1 MTARPKDAPAEVRKA
16 DRDAA
21 RLLRKIGALAE
32 EARLLAV
39 AAPPRH
45 DRSRFYAEVLLGL
58 HRMAV
63 THEQH
68 RADTDLLWSK
78 DLGEPYALVLTFGP
92 GIGRTGGRG

>member
-1 MTARPKDAPAEVRKA
+1 
-16 DRDAA
+16 
-21 RLLRKIGALAE
+21 
-32 EARLLAV
+32 
-39 AAPPRH
+39 
-45 DRSRFYAEVLLGL
+45 
-58 HRMAV
+58 MAV